1 MICIGATLSVVPL
14 AAIVWS
20 RHTMQHIPYWRESAL
35 HDETKTLT
43 AVPLTERKSK
53 LIVYS

>member
-20 RHTMQHIPYWRESAL
+20 RHTMQHIPCWRESAL
-35 HDETKTLT
+35 HDETKLLT
-43 AVPLTERKSK
+43 PLTERKSK